1 MTSDAKIGLLLGL
14 AFIAVIAFLINGL
27 PDLYKEAQA
36 NETISSSITTNDN
49 PSLLLGRKAEQAV
62 EIIETKQPIQIAK
75 KVTVPHRSFTEE
87 RDRFKLPGKVTEVA
101 VAHRQKEILKAANN
115 PQTYI
120 VQSGDNMAV
129 IAKRFYG
136 SQWGNKKA
144 TIQKMFAANSAVIS
158 SPDRIRVGM
167 QIAIPSLSSIGI
179 TTSQKNPN
187 FSTGLVNKVKTAIGN
202 AIAAKRPGVYFV
214 QSGDNLW
221 KIAQDHLGNGSR
233 YEEIVELNDNIIT
246 DSEDITVGMQ
256 LKLPR
261 R

>member
-27 PDLYKEAQA
+27 PDIYKEAQA
-36 NETISSSITTNDN
+36 NETISSSITTNNN
-49 PSLLLGRKAEQAV
+49 PSLLLGRKAEQAA
-62 EIIETKQPIQIAK
+62 EIIETKRSVHIAK
-75 KVTVPHRSFTEE
+75 KQTVPPKSFTEE

-101 VAHRQKEILKAANN
+101 VAHRQKEFLKNGKIS
-115 PQTYI
+115 QTYI

-129 IAKRFYG
+129 IAKKFYG
-136 SQWGNKKA
+136 SQWGNKTA
-144 TIQKMFAANSAVIS
+144 TVQKMFTANKDIIS
-158 SPDRIRVGM
+158 SPDRIEVGM

-179 TTSQKNPN
+179 TTPQKNPN
-187 FSTGLVNKVKTAIGN
+187 FSTGFVKKVRTAIEN
-202 AIAAKRPGVYFV
+202 VITAKRPSVYFV

-221 KIAQDHLGNGSR
+221 KIAQNHLGDGSR
-233 YEEIVELNDNIIT
+233 YEEIVELNDDIIT

>member
-1 MTSDAKIGLLLGL
+1 MTSDAKIGLLLGG

-36 NETISSSITTNDN
+36 NETISNSITTADN
-49 PSLLLGRKAEQAV
+49 PSLLLDHKAEQAV
-62 EIIETKQPIQIAK
+62 EIIETTQPIQIARK
-75 KVTVPHRSFTEE
+75 ETIPPKSFTEE

-101 VAHRQKEILKAANN
+101 VAHRQKEFLKAGKI

-136 SQWGNKKA
+136 SEWGNKRA
-144 TIQKMFAANSAVIS
+144 TIQKMFALNDAIIS

-167 QIAIPSLSSIGI
+167 RIAIPSLSSIGI
-179 TTSQKNPN
+179 TTSQNKPN
-187 FSTGLVNKVKTAIGN
+187 FSTGFVKKVKNAFGK
-202 AIAAKRPGVYFV
+202 AIAAKRPGVYYV
-214 QSGDNLW
+214 QPGDSLW
-221 KIAQDHLGNGSR
+221 KIAQNHLGDGSR
-233 YEEIVELNDNIIT
+233 YEDIVELNDDIIA